1 MGNKTRM
8 VSATVELAFYLDPA
22 RSKEVNKAEIVS
34 NINKQIPEIR
44 TWTSLVEQ
52 LDSLRTVTHL
62 LPLET

>member
-34 NINKQIPEIR
+34 NINKQMGQFEE
-44 TWTSLVEQ
+44 VKG
-52 LDSLRTVTHL
+52 V
-62 LPLET
+62 